1 MWAAL
6 PPSEYYDRS
15 VPPGPPGR
23 TARLPITA
31 GSSTARR
38 GRDPS
43 GSHVH
48 FVPVLTGGT
57 RLYPGGHHG
66 ARRHA
71 PWSAPS
77 DWMPPEAGACLSRQP
92 GPHRIPVPH
101 PPGSRR
107 FWLTRRRTP
116 VPHVSL
122 RESLAGPARSGSTR
136 TSRRCQGRLPPPR
149 QRFLRRDGCP
159 QLRPAAATTEPRGPL
174 TPVRKRSASWRT
186 SMAQWP
192 RAQEA
197 TASGRA
203 WSMGREQN
211 RVDHLGGLLLGPA
224 VPARAPALRGGCGA
238 SDPHHLG
245 GAGQVD
251 PLGGLDGLDGAPHPP
266 PVAGV
271 DARDGRDVLPGQG
284 PQLPFQARPACP

>member
-66 ARRHA
+66 ARPHA

-77 DWMPPEAGACLSRQP
+77 DWMPPGAGACLSRQP

-107 FWLTRRRTP
+107 FWLTRRQTP
-116 VPHVSL
+116 VPYVSL
-122 RESLAGPARSGSTR
+122 RESLAGPARSGSAR

-192 RAQEA
+192 RAQKA
-197 TASGRA
+197 TNEEIGRA
-203 WSMGREQN
+203 SCRE
-211 RVDHLGGLLLGPA
+211 RV
-224 VPARAPALRGGCGA
+224 
-238 SDPHHLG
+238 
-245 GAGQVD
+245 
-251 PLGGLDGLDGAPHPP
+251 
-266 PVAGV
+266 
-271 DARDGRDVLPGQG
+271 
-284 PQLPFQARPACP
+284 